1 MNGLHFLFIGIALS
15 MMILVSGCNTPYI
28 TKDGERLLSNSVVGC
43 AVGQVFFDDCKAGA
57 ELKDHFSFAQLYPDF
72 RLRQMLSK
80 FADVG

>member
-43 AVGQVFFDDCKAGA
+43 AVGQVFFDDCGAGVAVAAGA
-57 ELKDHFSFAQLYPDF
+57 TIIDDQT
-72 RLRQMLSK
+72 R
-80 FADVG
+80 